1 MTGTLSF
8 MAATGLPATTR
19 EVILN
24 EALQCFAA
32 NGYDGTSLNDI
43 AAQVGIRRPTLLHHF
58 SSKEALYREVW
69 TNAFGNWT
77 LLIDDVINEPRDG
90 WEQVDRVITAGFKF
104 FMENPEFVRLFRMEA
119 LGDGSRVGVDLGVAL
134 QPLLARATGFFER
147 EMDAGHF
154 RRHDP
159 THLLLTGTG
168 AMLSYFGDLPFLQA
182 LLETDPLSPEAVDGA
197 LNHFRTFFRAALEP
211 VPAEPSAGPPAGDGA
226 GG

>member
-1 MTGTLSF
+1 
-8 MAATGLPATTR
+8 MAATGTPATTR
-19 EVILN
+19 EAILN

-32 NGYDGTSLNDI
+32 HGYDGTSLNDI

-69 TNAFGNWT
+69 TNAFANWSK
-77 LLIDDVINEPRDG
+77 LIDDVIDQPRDG
-90 WEQVDRVITAGFKF
+90 WEQVDRVITAGFTF

-147 EMDAGHF
+147 EMAAGHF

-168 AMLSYFGDLPFLQA
+168 AMLSYFGDVPFLSA
-182 LLETDPLSPEAVDGA
+182 LLESDPLSPEAVGA
-197 LNHFRTFFRAALEP
+197 ALDHFRTFFRAALEP
-211 VPAEPSAGPPAGDGA
+211 GPGDRA
-226 GG
+226 TTRSRSTD